1 MSVQDTLDYETLG
14 FITNFEIFSM
24 VALRG
29 QNALQLMEKPANIRF
44 LRNCAKHNVHD
55 VQLKTTEIEKIQKK
69 NMNICG
75 NSQQHYMNHVTK
87 TQITL
92 HLFPPSH
99 HQGIIHC
106 F

>member
-1 MSVQDTLDYETLG
+1 
-14 FITNFEIFSM
+14 
-24 VALRG
+24 
-29 QNALQLMEKPANIRF
+29 
-44 LRNCAKHNVHD
+44 
-55 VQLKTTEIEKIQKK
+55 
-69 NMNICG
+69 MNICG

-99 HQGIIHC
+99 HKGIIHC